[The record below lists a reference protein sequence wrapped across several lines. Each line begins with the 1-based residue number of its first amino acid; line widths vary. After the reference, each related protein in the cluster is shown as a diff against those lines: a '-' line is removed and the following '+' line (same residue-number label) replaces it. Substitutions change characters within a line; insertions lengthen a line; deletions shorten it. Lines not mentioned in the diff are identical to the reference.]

1 MISRSE
7 SVADRL
13 AGLDAGTLLSQ
24 LGCPA
29 GEIGVEVGE
38 LMERVNAALIDA
50 AYSKLG
56 VKADE
61 RILEVGLG
69 NGGHVAAVLARA
81 PRLTFTGVDISPTMI
96 AAARSR
102 NLRCVEQGQVTLE
115 IANVAAMPFPDA
127 AFDKAIAINGVYFW
141 PELRAGLR
149 EMRRV
154 LREDGALVIAAM
166 TPEASLTM
174 PFTEHGFKVYGPT
187 SLREACFE
195 AGFDHVQIER
205 YADKPFALPSPRREF
220 FLVRAS
226 RMPRATS
233 EECR

>member
-69 NGGHVAAVLARA
+69 NGGHVAAVLSRA

-127 AFDKAIAINGVYFW
+127 SFDKAIAINGVYFW

-166 TPEASLTM
+166 TPETSLTM
-174 PFTEHGFKVYGPT
+174 PFHEHGF
-187 SLREACFE
+187 
-195 AGFDHVQIER
+195 
-205 YADKPFALPSPRREF
+205 
-220 FLVRAS
+220 
-226 RMPRATS
+226 
-233 EECR
+233 